1 MASNGPVEIET
12 TCITI
17 QETTE
22 EIQARARRLEYRRG
36 LSKFGQ
42 VRAGIEDGNTMVVE
56 FGVSLHWMDES
67 ATNETA
73 VQAATPVVASKK
85 GTPRYGKISSGNV
98 SGKVRYVIPSQRNH
112 KHSYRP
118 PPDDAPSTLTEKG
131 KILKLI
137 EYCQEKIPPE
147 STGGKKKK
155 KKKKQK
161 LSHPMEVM
169 NVFMEVGVAPPKT
182 TNDLKK
188 KIEVL
193 SALITEENI

>member
-85 GTPRYGKISSGNV
+85 RG
-98 SGKVRYVIPSQRNH
+98 YVIPSQRNH

-118 PPDDAPSTLTEKG
+118 PPDDAPSTLTERG

-169 NVFMEVGVAPPKT
+169 NVFMEVGVTPPKT

-193 SALITEENI
+193 SALLTEEKN